1 VLLLPRRALRTLV
14 DVLALGGV
22 VIFVLSTLPPS
33 SEHLAASS
41 STPGKVAQ
49 VKRFL
54 ATNLPGRRSLRDGW
68 PSNPTYQT
76 EALARKQLEY
86 SSTLICPT
94 CNASKLGDFASSPYF
109 SSIPLL
115 SREEAR
121 QALNDLESHSRIKR
135 YLIHHIPLA
144 ATISKAWM
152 WDKSQN
158 LMLNSYLS
166 SPDNLLAYNF
176 DGLELDRPTSY
187 IYTRTGGKKLDLE
200 KRLQYF
206 GMHHET
212 IHNFTQKVQDHDYFD
227 GGRYEDR
234 QLVYIVVRDESQLDP
249 GIEEFFEGGSIRE
262 ARQYACVLV
271 HS

>member
-1 VLLLPRRALRTLV
+1 
-14 DVLALGGV
+14 
-22 VIFVLSTLPPS
+22 
-33 SEHLAASS
+33 
-41 STPGKVAQ
+41 
-49 VKRFL
+49 
-54 ATNLPGRRSLRDGW
+54 
-68 PSNPTYQT
+68 
-76 EALARKQLEY
+76 
-86 SSTLICPT
+86 
-94 CNASKLGDFASSPYF
+94 
-109 SSIPLL
+109 
-115 SREEAR
+115 
-121 QALNDLESHSRIKR
+121 
-135 YLIHHIPLA
+135 
-144 ATISKAWM
+144 M

-212 IHNFTQKVQDHDYFD
+212 VHNFTQKVQDYGYYD
-227 GGRYEDR
+227 GARHGDR

-249 GIEEFFEGGSIRE
+249 GIEEFFEQGSIRE
-262 ARQYACVLV
+262 AEPHTSMLT